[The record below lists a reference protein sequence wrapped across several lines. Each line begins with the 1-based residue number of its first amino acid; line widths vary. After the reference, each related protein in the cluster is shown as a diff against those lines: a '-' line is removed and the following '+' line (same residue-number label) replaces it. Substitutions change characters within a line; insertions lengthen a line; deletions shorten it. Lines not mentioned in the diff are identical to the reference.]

1 MLWEEYTTLVN
12 PLMPIPDEVTALT
25 GIDDAMVADA
35 PAADEVAPAIAEFLG
50 DGVFTAHNAPFDL
63 GFVNS
68 TLAKGKFE
76 RIQNPVL
83 CTCKLARRLLPNLY
97 SKSLGPVA
105 KQLGIRNTQRHRAAG
120 DAYATAQVLIQFLR
134 RLEEEFEVVD
144 MKGLMASSRSINWDG
159 KQKGR
164 HRYSKPAFFLSMKK
178 LLYFCLCSLQIFA
191 VRVKFNK
198 FFDTL
203 PVLAHDFPSGRS
215 SGRS

>member
-1 MLWEEYTTLVN
+1 MPIDSTDIMSQSIAATTFVVVDVETTGLSPRDGRITEIAMIKVRNGMLWEEYTTLVN

-97 SKSLGPVA
+97 QQVA
-105 KQLGIRNTQRHRAAG
+105 RSGSQTAG
-120 DAYATAQVLIQFLR
+120 DSKHAAPPGRWRCVCDCSSVDPILTQAGR
-134 RLEEEFEVVD
+134 RV
-144 MKGLMASSRSINWDG
+144 
-159 KQKGR
+159 
-164 HRYSKPAFFLSMKK
+164 
-178 LLYFCLCSLQIFA
+178 
-191 VRVKFNK
+191 
-198 FFDTL
+198 
-203 PVLAHDFPSGRS
+203 
-215 SGRS
+215 